1 MDAHA
6 ERYIHSYEAAEQDR
20 LVRQGEFLAPWVQP
34 GVDFSGCRSVLEL
47 GCGVGAQLRV
57 LLQRFPGVHYT
68 GVDISSRQL
77 GQARRLLAE
86 PLDAGRAELVE
97 ASAYRLPFPDG
108 HFDGACTF
116 WVLEHLADHG
126 ALLREAL
133 RVLKPG
139 GLLIMETP
147 NPENLVVATR
157 NFYLDPTHQRPIP
170 SPLLA
175 FVAEHAGFARVKT
188 LRLQESRELVNRG
201 DVSLRDVIA
210 GASPD
215 YAVIAQKHAPDDVL
229 SLISDPFG
237 IDYGL
242 SLDDLVN
249 RWDKRFYRLE
259 AKAEQAEAKAEQA
272 EVALQAIY
280 NSRSWR
286 LTAPL
291 RTVMNFLARGLRK

>member
-1 MDAHA
+1 MSDNFYRAFE
-6 ERYIHSYEAAEQDR
+6 ERYYAPREVIRALRKQYVPFVQPLATLYPKSATFDAGCGRGEWLELMSELGLSPFGVDLDEGMLEACVELGLPAQK
-20 LVRQGEFLAPWVQP
+20 GEAVSFLASLPSDSQVI
-34 GVDFSGCRSVLEL
+34 VSAFHVVEHITFD
-47 GCGVGAQLRV
+47 QLRAMV
-57 LLQRFPGVHYT
+57 
-68 GVDISSRQL
+68 
-77 GQARRLLAE
+77 A
-86 PLDAGRAELVE
+86 
-97 ASAYRLPFPDG
+97 
-108 HFDGACTF
+108 
-116 WVLEHLADHG
+116 
-126 ALLREAL
+126 EAL